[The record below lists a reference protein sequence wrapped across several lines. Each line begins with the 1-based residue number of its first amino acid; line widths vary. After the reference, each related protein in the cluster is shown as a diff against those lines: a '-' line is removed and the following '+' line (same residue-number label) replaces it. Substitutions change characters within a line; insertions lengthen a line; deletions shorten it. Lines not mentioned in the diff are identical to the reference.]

1 LPETSAPAPPALPPF
16 IIRLRA
22 IAAIWLVGYVAVLGL
37 AATAIGAV
45 TVGSVVALGAVAA
58 GLAAVA
64 LVAVRLAPQSTTTH
78 TVLAACLAGALML
91 LIGAASPL
99 GDGAVQQAHMM
110 YFVTNTFLL
119 GLVSLPA
126 MIVYNVIVVLH
137 HVVLTFVAPAL
148 VWHSTSRMT
157 GLADLA
163 VHASIAV
170 ILVGPLLLLSRHLM
184 RSAVTTEAAL
194 QEARGAVVLA
204 DAARDRQAAA
214 ERETA
219 AARGVALAEVRTR
232 LDRALDRIIGSV
244 RGTAGVVHEGTSEL
258 AGSSAALDR
267 AAGRMLD
274 ETEAASRNMTLV
286 AAATEELA
294 ASVAEVRAQTQAAA
308 DSAHHAAAQA
318 QAAEVTMAGLDDST
332 REIETVI
339 GLISSIAQHTNLL
352 ALNATI
358 ESARAGEAGKGF
370 AVVAGEVKQLATQ
383 TAKATD
389 SISRQIAAMA
399 AKTSDAVVTIGAI
412 MQAVTAADQRV
423 EAIAAATQAQH
434 EATVQITESINALAA
449 GGRSNVAQLGDVKR
463 DISAVEARGASLRQ
477 AADGLNASVA
487 AARQEADAL
496 LASIAA

>member
-1 LPETSAPAPPALPPF
+1 
-16 IIRLRA
+16 
-22 IAAIWLVGYVAVLGL
+22 
-37 AATAIGAV
+37 
-45 TVGSVVALGAVAA
+45 VVALGAVAA

-219 AARGVALAEVRTR
+219 AARGVALA
-232 LDRALDRIIGSV
+232 IGSV